1 MPGASRR
8 ARRVAITLVCTTIP
22 FGAVN
27 AQTKLEHL
35 SATDLFAMADR
46 ERAADHI
53 DAASAIYDAL
63 SKDPDDQVRAEAR
76 FRKGMMLADKHRYHD
91 AASAFQAL
99 LDEKPDA
106 LRVRLELANVLAQ
119 LGDEAGARRQLRQAE
134 AGSLPPEVAA
144 TVQQFSRALRSTRR
158 FGGSVELALAPD
170 SNINRATDQRTL
182 NTVIAPLTLS
192 RDARAQSGL
201 GMKATGSAFAR
212 LALTPT
218 LDLLPRVSGIAN
230 LYRAKQFDD
239 VSAQGLIGLEWR
251 HGGDRWSPSI
261 GASQRWFGGK
271 PYVFSQTAAISWLH
285 PAGQRSQWLVGANAS
300 RVDYR
305 LNDLQ
310 DGALINVSASYDR
323 ALTPKAGISI
333 GTTATRQTARDPGY
347 ATWSEGITALG
358 WLDAGKSTFVGSLGV
373 TRLDGDK
380 ALFLFPQR
388 RQEWLVEAS
397 AGVTLRQLAVRG
409 FAPML
414 RVGYQRNWSTVGLYD
429 FSRLSGDVG
438 VVRAF

>member
-1 MPGASRR
+1 
-8 ARRVAITLVCTTIP
+8 VCATIP
-22 FGAVN
+22 WGVVN
-27 AQTKLEHL
+27 AQTKVERL
-35 SATDLFAMADR
+35 SATDLFTMADR
-46 ERAADHI
+46 ARAAGHV
-53 DAASAIYDAL
+53 DAAATIYDAL
-63 SKDPDDQVRAEAR
+63 AKDPDDQVRAEAR
-76 FRKGMMLADKHRYHD
+76 FRKGMMLADKHRYRE
-91 AASAFQAL
+91 AALAFQAL

-119 LGDEAGARRQLRQAE
+119 LGDEAGARRQLRRAE
-134 AGSLPPEVAA
+134 AGSLPPDVAA

-158 FGGSVELALAPD
+158 FGGSLELALAPD

-201 GMKATGSAFAR
+201 GVKATGSAFAR
-212 LALTPT
+212 LPLTST

-251 HGGDRWSPSI
+251 RGGDRWSPSI

-271 PYVFSQTAAISWLH
+271 PYVVSQTAAISWLH
-285 PAGQRSQWLVGANAS
+285 PAGQRSQLLIGANAS

-305 LNDLQ
+305 LNNLQ
-310 DGALINVSASYDR
+310 DGTLINVSASYDR
-323 ALTPKAGISI
+323 ALTQKTGISI
-333 GTTATRQTARDPGY
+333 GATATRQTARDSGY
-347 ATWSEGITALG
+347 STWSEGVTALS
-358 WLDAGKSTFVGSLGV
+358 WLEAGKSTFVGSVSV

-380 ALFLFPQR
+380 ALFLFPKR
-388 RQEWLVEAS
+388 RQEWLAEAS
-397 AGVTLRQLAVRG
+397 AGVTLRRLAVHG

-414 RVGYQRNWSTVGLYD
+414 RIGYQRNWSTVGLYD
-429 FSRLSGDVG
+429 FSRLSGDFG